1 MGTEND
7 RDPVGRVEGL
17 LGELESLPD
26 PAARST
32 ALEALQALLELY
44 GEGLE
49 RVLERSGPVQARALA
64 EDELIGHLLL
74 LHGLHPVDVETRVR
88 TALAGVR
95 PYLESHGGN
104 VELLGVHDGVARL
117 RMQGSCSGC
126 PASAMTL
133 KLAIEDAILK
143 AAPDIDSVEAEGVEE
158 QEAPPPG
165 ALPMAAGNGAPAMSG
180 DGLPMVHHDPG
191 GDGTWATAG
200 GLPQL
205 AAGGTLLK
213 EVAGTPVLFAALD
226 GDRYAYRPTCP
237 GCEASLEEAAL
248 EGGELVCAGCAH
260 RYDVRRAG
268 RCLDVPHLYLEPVPL
283 LTADSGIV
291 KVALA

>member
-1 MGTEND
+1 MDD
-7 RDPVGRVEGL
+7 RDPVDRVEGL
-17 LGELESLPD
+17 LAELESLPD
-26 PAARST
+26 PAARTT
-32 ALEALQALLELY
+32 AMEALQALLQLY

-49 RVLERSGPVQARALA
+49 RVLQRSGPVQARALA
-64 EDELIGHLLL
+64 EDDLIGHLLL

-133 KLAIEDAILK
+133 KLAIEDAIYK
-143 AAPDIDSVEAEGVEE
+143 MAPDIDSVEAEGVEE
-158 QEAPPPG
+158 QSTPAPG
-165 ALPMAAGNGAPAMSG
+165 ALPMAGSDGLPASS
-180 DGLPMVHHDPG
+180 GLPMVHHDPDA
-191 GDGTWATAG
+191 DGTWSTAG

-213 EVAGTPVLFAALD
+213 EVAGQPVLFAALD

-237 GCEASLEEAAL
+237 GCESSLEEAVL
-248 EGGELVCAGCAH
+248 EGGELVCAGCGH

-268 RCLDVPHLYLEPVPL
+268 RCLDAPQLYLEPLPL

>member
-1 MGTEND
+1 MAHD
-7 RDPVGRVEGL
+7 DPIGRVEAL

-32 ALEALQALLELY
+32 AMQALQALLALY

-133 KLAIEDAILK
+133 KLAIEDAIQK
-143 AAPDIDSVEAEGVEE
+143 AAPDIDRVEAEGVDE
-158 QEAPPPG
+158 QETPPPG
-165 ALPMAAGNGAPAMSG
+165 ALPMAGSNGAPAA
-180 DGLPMVHHDPG
+180 DGLPMAYHEPG
-191 GDGTWATAG
+191 ADGTWATAG

-205 AAGGTLLK
+205 VAGGTLLK
-213 EVAGTPVLFAALD
+213 EIAGQPVLFAALD

-248 EGGELVCAGCAH
+248 EGGELVCAGCGH

-268 RCLDVPHLYLEPVPL
+268 RCLDAPQLYLQPVPL
-283 LTADSGIV
+283 LTGDSGIV